1 MPLVKRYGLGS
12 GIALAGLA
20 AASVA
25 GCLSVGTEPY
35 PYYENEPVVVSAV
48 PPPPVSGGTLMVT
61 KDGAL
66 AVAADPDRD
75 RVLVVDLEKRSV
87 RAEVA
92 LSRGEEPGRVVE
104 DGAGRAH
111 VALRR
116 SGEILTIDIAKGSV
130 VEKRAVCPAPR
141 GLAFDASSDL
151 LHVACEGG
159 ELISM
164 PASGGA
170 ATRALK
176 LDWDLRDVVVE
187 NDKLLVSRFRSAEL
201 LVVSAEGAIADRKTL
216 PAFNATFLTPQTFE
230 PSVAWRLVKMP
241 SGGAAMVHQRAMTTP
256 VTLAPGGY
264 YSMSG
269 CDGSILHSAVSI
281 FRSPSG
287 GVESPTEKE
296 GQPSEAIPGVAL
308 PVDLAVSADGAT
320 LAMAAAGSNRVILM
334 NTASVEA
341 DAGKQ
346 SCSPSSG
353 VDAPLV
359 GQPIAVASSQKGF
372 IAQLREPA
380 ALVFVNDQSV
390 IPLGGESRADTAH
403 AMFHQPPSGFGS
415 IACASC
421 HPEGSQDGR
430 VWNFDQVG
438 ARRTQ
443 TVAMNGLLSQTAPF
457 HWSGDLEGMTKLMG
471 EVFSSR
477 MGGAPVGERRARLMV
492 KWLDTL
498 PALPMAEPS
507 DALAVERGQA
517 LFHDEKVACAKCHSG
532 PALTNNRSESVRTGE
547 KFQVPSLIGVASR
560 PPFMHDGCAPTLK
573 DRFTNEAC
581 GGGDLHGV
589 TSHLSEAE
597 VDDLVAYIESL

>member
-1 MPLVKRYGLGS
+1 MPLVKRYGSGS
-12 GIALAGLA
+12 RIALAGLA

-25 GCLSVGTEPY
+25 GCLSVGTDPY
-35 PYYENEPVVVSAV
+35 AYYETEPVVVSAV

-61 KDGAL
+61 KDGAT

-87 RAEVA
+87 RAEIVVA
-92 LSRGEEPGRVVE
+92 RGEEPGRVVE

-116 SGEILTIDIAKGSV
+116 SGAILTIDIAKGSV
-130 VEKRAVCPAPR
+130 VETRAACPAPR
-141 GLAFDASSDL
+141 GLAFDASLDL

-170 ATRALK
+170 PTRELK

-187 NDKLLVSRFRSAEL
+187 NDTLLVSRFRSAEL
-201 LVVSAEGAIADRKTL
+201 LVVSSEGAIADRKTL
-216 PAFNATFLTPQTFE
+216 PAFTGTFITPQTFE

-241 SGGAAMVHQRAMTTP
+241 SGGAAMVHQRAMTSP
-256 VTLAPGGY
+256 VMLTPGGY

-287 GVESPTEKE
+287 GLEGPTEKE
-296 GQPSEAIPGVAL
+296 PSEAIPGVAL
-308 PVDLAVSADGAT
+308 PVDLAVSEDGAT
-320 LAMAAAGSNRVILM
+320 LAMVAAGDNRVILM
-334 NTASVEA
+334 STISVEG

-346 SCSPSSG
+346 LCSPSG
-353 VDAPLV
+353 TVDTPLV
-359 GQPIAVASSQKGF
+359 GQPIAVVSSQKGF

-380 ALVFVNDQSV
+380 ALVFVKDHSV
-390 IPLGGESRADTAH
+390 IPLSGESRADTAH
-403 AMFHQPPSGFGS
+403 DMFHQPPSGFGS

-477 MGGAPVGERRARLMV
+477 MGGSPVGERRARLML

-507 DALAVERGQA
+507 DVLAVERGQA

-532 PALTNNRSESVRTGE
+532 AALTNNRTENVGTGQM
-547 KFQVPSLIGVASR
+547 FQVPSLIGVASR